1 MEVYTMGLRRQ
12 RRGKVKAAI
21 IVLPPHHVYRSR
33 GSRGNRSNSSSSSK
47 PASSGAAG
55 LLAPYLLLGL
65 AGPHQDKEPDQEGKR
80 KGKR

>member
-1 MEVYTMGLRRQ
+1 MGLRRQ

-33 GSRGNRSNSSSSSK
+33 GNSSNSSSSK
-47 PASSGAAG
+47 PAAG
-55 LLAPYLLLGL
+55 LLAPYLLLDL